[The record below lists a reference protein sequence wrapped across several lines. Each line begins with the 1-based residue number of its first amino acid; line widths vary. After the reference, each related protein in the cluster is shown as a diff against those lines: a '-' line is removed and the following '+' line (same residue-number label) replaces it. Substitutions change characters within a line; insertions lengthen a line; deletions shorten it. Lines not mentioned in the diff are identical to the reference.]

1 MLEIVWWTNLV
12 RKLQKPL
19 FAARRCQIR
28 ERGRRRQNE
37 KLRAQKT
44 DLSQRGPSPT
54 LHREKG
60 QYECSS
66 IRSDLKL
73 THH

>member
-1 MLEIVWWTNLV
+1 MRMLEMVWWTNPV

-44 DLSQRGPSPT
+44 DLPQGGPSPT
-54 LHREKG
+54 PHRKCG
-60 QYECSS
+60 MSA
-66 IRSDLKL
+66 LK
-73 THH
+73 HKKQS

>member
-1 MLEIVWWTNLV
+1 MLEIVWWTNPV

-28 ERGRRRQNE
+28 ERGRIRQNE

-44 DLSQRGPSPT
+44 ALEEG
-54 LHREKG
+54 
-60 QYECSS
+60 
-66 IRSDLKL
+66 
-73 THH
+73 

>member
-1 MLEIVWWTNLV
+1 MVDKSSQ
-12 RKLQKPL
+12 KLQKPL

-44 DLSQRGPSPT
+44 DLPQGGPSFNAAQ
-54 LHREKG
+54 K
-60 QYECSS
+60 SV
-66 IRSDLKL
+66 
-73 THH
+73 

>member
-1 MLEIVWWTNLV
+1 MLEIVWWTNPV

-54 LHREKG
+54 PHREKV
-60 QYECSS
+60 QYE
-66 IRSDLKL
+66 RSKV
-73 THH
+73 